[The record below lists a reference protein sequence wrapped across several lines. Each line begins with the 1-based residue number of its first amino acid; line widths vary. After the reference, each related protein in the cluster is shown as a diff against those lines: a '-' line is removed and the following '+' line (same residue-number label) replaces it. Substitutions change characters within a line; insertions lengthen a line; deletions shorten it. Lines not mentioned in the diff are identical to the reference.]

1 MPMNLDLY
9 KTTTML
15 QAIEK
20 TLPLR
25 KFFTKTF
32 FPRVNTFVTENVIFD
47 YKKGKRPMAPF
58 VAPRVGGITVARDG
72 YKTKEYKAPKIAPQ
86 RILTVDDLMT
96 RGMGENVFSQRT
108 PAQRQAELLAKDLS
122 ELEDMTFRRHEW
134 MARELFLGRPIVVKG
149 YIDKLDSEYVEDVI
163 DFGFDNKVILAGDD
177 RWSEIGSAG
186 KKLRNLKTWR
196 LEVIRKSGI
205 APTMVVFGESAWEDF
220 RQDPEI
226 QKLVDQTNATLA
238 LMNPNVI
245 DEALTFVGRLPELGM
260 EMYTYNDW
268 FIDDDGIEQPYI
280 PDDHVVL
287 CRPGLGGFSY
297 GAVTQ
302 MESDG
307 QFHTY
312 EGTRIPKSWSDQNS
326 DARMIRLSSR
336 PIPIPDDVDG
346 WFVAQ
351 VR

>member
-9 KTTTML
+9 RTTTML

-20 TLPLR
+20 TMPLR
-25 KFFTKTF
+25 KFFTSTF
-32 FPRVNTFVTENVIFD
+32 FPRVTTFVTENVIFD

-72 YKTKEYKAPKIAPQ
+72 YQTKEYKAPKIAPQ

-108 PAQRQAELLAKDLS
+108 PAQRQAEMLAKDLS
-122 ELEDMTFRRHEW
+122 ELEDMNARRIEW
-134 MARELFLGRPIVVKG
+134 MARELFLGHSIVVKG
-149 YIDKLDSEYVEDVI
+149 YIDKRDSEYVEDEI
-163 DFGFDNKVILAGDD
+163 NYGFDNKVTLTGTN
-177 RWSEIGSAG
+177 RWKDAGSAG
-186 KKLRNLKTWR
+186 KKLKNLKDWR
-196 LEVIRKSGI
+196 LEVIKKSGS
-205 APTMVVFGESAWEDF
+205 APTMVIFGQGAWEDF

-226 QKLVDQTNATLA
+226 QKLVDQQNATLA
-238 LMNPNVI
+238 LMNPSVI
-245 DEALTFVGRLPELGM
+245 NEALTFVGRLPELGM

-268 FIDDDGIEQPYI
+268 FIDDNNTEQPYI
-280 PDDHVVL
+280 PDDYVIL
-287 CRPGLGGFSY
+287 CRPNLGGFSY

-302 MESDG
+302 MEADG

-312 EGTRIPKSWSDQNS
+312 EGTRIPKSWADQNS
-326 DARMIRLSSR
+326 DARMIRLSTR
-336 PIPIPDDVDG
+336 PIPIPDDIDG

-351 VR
+351 V